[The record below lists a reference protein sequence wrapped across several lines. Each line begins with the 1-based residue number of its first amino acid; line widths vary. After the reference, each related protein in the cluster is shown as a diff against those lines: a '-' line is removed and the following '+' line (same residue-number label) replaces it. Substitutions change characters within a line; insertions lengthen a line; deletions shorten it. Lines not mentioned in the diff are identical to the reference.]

1 MEVITELK
9 LTIKVPIKRVDEV
22 SQRILDLLAELD
34 VFNGEFTQSN
44 ATVDI

>member
-9 LTIKVPIKRVDEV
+9 LTIKVPSIRTDEV
-22 SQRILDLLAELD
+22 SQRMLDLLAELN

-44 ATVDI
+44 STIDL